1 MAFALWQMSMK
12 YKLSGSRDYEFAK
25 KMYHQYAVEY
35 WNTIEKKTFSKGNTN
50 RSLEKQRAFGKAF

>member
-1 MAFALWQMSMK
+1 MK

-50 RSLEKQRAFGKAF
+50 RSLEKQRAFVKAF